1 MLKCGQIQE
10 SLVNVG
16 FFQFFRKLDVSSR
29 NLAETWAFMGKFG
42 SGEISQ
48 FFWKLDVS
56 SRNHAETWAITGKFG
71 SGKISLFFFEK
82 TGRIKQKPCW
92 NAGNCRKVWFL
103 PDLTD
108 IFENWVELVQTM
120 LKCGRL
126 RKVWFWRDFPVFLKI
141 GRIKQ
146 KPYWNVGYN
155 GKAWFGEI
163 SPVFRKLDGSGR
175 NHSNTWVDRKKICCA
190 DFLAKLVFGY
200 LPVCQRFERIVW
212 ETSWNVDPFTRNG
225 LLGFS
230 DKKGFSCLADHPVYF
245 AWTFSTSWFIST

>member
-126 RKVWFWRDFPVFLKI
+126 RKVWS
-141 GRIKQ
+141 
-146 KPYWNVGYN
+146 
-155 GKAWFGEI
+155 GEI
-163 SPVFRKLDGSGR
+163 SQFFWKLDVSSRNHTETWDVTEKLGLARFHQFFENWMDQVETILTRGSIGKKFVARIFWQNWYSDICQFVNDSKGSCEKQVETWTHSREMGCLAFRTKKVFR
-175 NHSNTWVDRKKICCA
+175 A
-190 DFLAKLVFGY
+190 
-200 LPVCQRFERIVW
+200 
-212 ETSWNVDPFTRNG
+212 
-225 LLGFS
+225 
-230 DKKGFSCLADHPVYF
+230 
-245 AWTFSTSWFIST
+245 